1 MSLDSVDETEP
12 GYSAV
17 SVFYTTDEYGDS
29 HTYSLVAGEGDDDNA
44 SFDIVDNILLIKES
58 PDFETES
65 TYSYRVQ
72 TKDKDGATFEKS
84 FTLNVNDINESPTD
98 LSIIQISFSD
108 SIEAGSTVAILKSS
122 DPDYGDTFTYSFVL
136 GDGDTDN
143 ELFAI
148 SGSLLKIV
156 DPKSLEVRSNYFV
169 RIQSKDSSG
178 QTFQKS
184 FLFQLNQYDDIAPQ
198 APFSFDLNSASDT
211 GNSQTGNLTSDTTP
225 IVTGKAEAGSTV
237 ELFADAISLGSTT
250 TDGGTE

>member
-1 MSLDSVDETEP
+1 MDSVDETES

-58 PDFETES
+58 PDFETKS

-98 LSIIQISFSD
+98 LSIIQISFD
-108 SIEAGSTVAILKSS
+108 SIEAGSTVAILKSVK

-143 ELFAI
+143 ELFRN
-148 SGSLLKIV
+148 SGSLKIV

-184 FLFQLNQYDDIAPQ
+184 FLF
-198 APFSFDLNSASDT
+198 
-211 GNSQTGNLTSDTTP
+211 
-225 IVTGKAEAGSTV
+225 
-237 ELFADAISLGSTT
+237 
-250 TDGGTE
+250 